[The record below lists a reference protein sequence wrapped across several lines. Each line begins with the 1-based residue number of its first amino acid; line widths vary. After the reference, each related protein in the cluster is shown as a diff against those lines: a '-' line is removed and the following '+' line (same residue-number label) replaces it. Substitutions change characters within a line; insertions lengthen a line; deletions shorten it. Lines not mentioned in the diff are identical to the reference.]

1 MKKLFITLTVAL
13 LSLNANA
20 ADINEFTFKDF
31 YKQNVKLQDYQLPFK
46 KGMLVNVWATWC
58 PPCVKELPSLMR
70 MQQIMPDIT
79 VIAIN
84 VDNDMNKA
92 KRFLKQQRL
101 PESVILHLY
110 DKGALQIKTLGETRL
125 PVSFLINNQ
134 GQVVDVIKGY
144 RNWTNEITMSQIKA
158 KL

>member
-1 MKKLFITLTVAL
+1 MKKLLITLTAL

-20 ADINEFTFKDF
+20 ADINDFTFQDF
-31 YKQNVKLQDYQLPFK
+31 YKQNVKLQNYKVPFR

-70 MQQIMPDIT
+70 MQQLMPDLT

-84 VDNDMNKA
+84 VDSDMNKA
-92 KRFLKQQRL
+92 KQFLRKQRL

-110 DKGALQIKTLGETRL
+110 DKDALQIKQLGATRL

-134 GQVVDVIKGY
+134 GQVVDVINGY